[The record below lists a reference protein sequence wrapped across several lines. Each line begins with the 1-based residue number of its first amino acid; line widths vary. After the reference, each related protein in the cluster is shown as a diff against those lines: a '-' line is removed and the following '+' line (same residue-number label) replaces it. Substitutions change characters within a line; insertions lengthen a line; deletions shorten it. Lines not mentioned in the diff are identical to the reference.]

1 MIHLVLLFRNETFDS
16 FSNTLCRRS
25 KKPQN
30 QNHLY
35 ERDFITK
42 NFTEASTEPNRSDS
56 SFVNP
61 IHDRSVN
68 QPPSLWNSIMKPDLE
83 LLDTLSLALAL
94 IPLVENRFPIPP
106 VSIVCSQDL
115 TSQATSINIIR
126 ETHRFLVTGVHLL
139 FRCGRELYSPGEK
152 KVSQPFH

>member
-1 MIHLVLLFRNETFDS
+1 MYSNGAYDS
-16 FSNTLCRRS
+16 FCT
-25 KKPQN
+25 
-30 QNHLY
+30 
-35 ERDFITK
+35 
-42 NFTEASTEPNRSDS
+42 FT
-56 SFVNP
+56 
-61 IHDRSVN
+61 IHILK
-68 QPPSLWNSIMKPDLE
+68 QATIQKTTMK
-83 LLDTLSLALAL
+83 
-94 IPLVENRFPIPP
+94 IFVENRFLIPP